1 MKKAVITGRTKL
13 AKAITFADSDIM
25 VDSARVEDAIQWH
38 EYDIFINCAHVD
50 FEQVNLLEEAVQA
63 RGNDENFT
71 IVNISSRAARPNI
84 SPGKLYASQKA
95 ALNHMA
101 DNYKFNSD
109 IRCNIQ
115 TINFG
120 LLNHE
125 YVSSISYEEAAK
137 WVHTV
142 IKNPTISDITLQH
155 PENYN
160 QVQADKELMKDI
172 ERLLL

>member
-1 MKKAVITGRTKL
+1 
-13 AKAITFADSDIM
+13 
-25 VDSARVEDAIQWH
+25 
-38 EYDIFINCAHVD
+38 
-50 FEQVNLLEEAVQA
+50 
-63 RGNDENFT
+63 
-71 IVNISSRAARPNI
+71 
-84 SPGKLYASQKA
+84 
-95 ALNHMA
+95 MA

-142 IKNPTISDITLQH
+142 IKTPTISDITLQH

-160 QVQADKELMKDI
+160 QVQADKDLMKDI
-172 ERLLL
+172 ERLLH